1 MRIWKTLMLLSV
13 ISSATAQNQTNTFN
27 TELLKGIK
35 PRNIG
40 PAGMSGRVTG
50 IAVPEE
56 HPEIIYVGTASG
68 GVWKTVSGG
77 IEWYPVFDKQPV
89 QSIGSVAVSN
99 KNNDIVWTGTGE
111 GNPRNSHNSGEG
123 IYKSLDAG
131 RTWQCMGLK
140 ESKTIHRILI
150 HPDNPEIVYAGV
162 TGSAWG
168 PNSERGVFKTIDG
181 GKTWKKILFVND
193 STGCADLIMDP
204 SNPNKL
210 FAAMWQYNRQPHTF
224 TSGGKGSGMYI
235 SYDGGDTWH
244 KKTHK
249 HGLPEGN
256 LGRIGLAVSASNPD
270 VVYALVESKKTAL
283 YRSNDGGATFNS
295 VATNNIGNRPFYYCE
310 IYVDP
315 TDENTLYN
323 LYSVVS
329 RSIDGGKS
337 FQTILPYYGVHPDHH
352 AWYIHPGN
360 PKFMINGN
368 DGGLNLTYD
377 GGRTWRFVSNL
388 PVGQFYHVQVDNEK
402 PYNVYGGL
410 QDNGSWIGPS
420 EVWQYGGINN
430 HHWQEVLFGDGFDV
444 MPDATDIK
452 YGYAMY
458 QGGNLYRFDRTT
470 GKSSFIRP
478 NHPENKILRFNWNA
492 ALAQD
497 PFHKSTI
504 YFGSQYVHK
513 SSNQG
518 QSWQIISPDL
528 TTNDTTKQKQS
539 KSGGITIDATA
550 AENHTTILCIAPSP
564 VKEGVL
570 WAGTDD
576 GNIQVTKDGGLNW
589 VNVAANIKD
598 APGGAWIPQIHT
610 SLYNDAEAFVV
621 MNDYRRNNWSA
632 YVFHT
637 KDYGKTWKR
646 IADDKQISSFVC
658 SFIQDPSQPNLM
670 FIGAD
675 NGLYFSLDAGT
686 TWNKWN
692 DSFPSVQV
700 SDMVIQQRENDLIL
714 GTFGRAIWIIDDITA
729 LRELAINPKL
739 KDKSLHLFKPL
750 YSEMVTYKSVNGMRF
765 GADAEYSGAN
775 EPSGAAITFWLPKP
789 GDPKTGTTNK
799 PLNDKKLTPEKTDS
813 AETNKPDWKKVHL
826 LISDFN
832 GDTIRNYKIT
842 ADTGVHRINWHFER
856 NGIPRV
862 GYGNRDKTADP
873 PFGRQVQPG
882 NYLVQLTF
890 GTYTEKDTLFVT
902 SDPRTSFNTSAWME
916 RNKMLSALDSAK
928 HQLYHAF
935 EQMKSSVKTMEII
948 QGNMEFIEK
957 DKQKSLQDLQ
967 KTVNDTLKN
976 IMNDI
981 TQPENYEIFDHVTQR
996 LLDLINEA
1004 EEFIESSANEPL
1016 QNAQIS
1022 MNKATTQIQF
1032 MLKRINRFY
1041 AEQWNAYQQAVTD
1054 SGLSI
1059 FKSVRKFKE
1068 D

>member
-1 MRIWKTLMLLSV
+1 MLLSV
-13 ISSATAQNQTNTFN
+13 ISSAAAQNQTNTLN

-77 IEWYPVFDKQPV
+77 IKWYPVFDKQSV

-99 KNNDIVWTGTGE
+99 KNNDIVWAGTGE

-131 RTWQCMGLK
+131 RTWHCMGLK

-150 HPDNPEIVYAGV
+150 HPDNPDIVYAGV

-193 STGCADLIMDP
+193 STGCADLVMDP

-224 TSGGKGSGMYI
+224 TSGGKGSGMYV

-244 KKTHK
+244 QKTHK
-249 HGLPEGN
+249 HGFPEGN
-256 LGRIGLAVSASNPD
+256 LGRMGLAVSASNPD

-283 YRSNDGGATFNS
+283 YRSNDGGTTFNS
-295 VATNNIGNRPFYYCE
+295 VATSNIGNRPFYYCE

-368 DGGLNLTYD
+368 DGGLNFTYD

-388 PVGQFYHVQVDNEK
+388 PVGQFYHVRVDNET

-444 MPDATDIK
+444 MPDATDNNF
-452 YGYAMY
+452 GYAMY

-470 GKSSFIRP
+470 GKSSYIRP
-478 NHPENKILRFNWNA
+478 NHHENKILRFNWNA

-497 PFHKSTI
+497 PFQKSTI
-504 YFGSQYVHK
+504 YFGSQHVHK

-528 TTNDTTKQKQS
+528 TTNDTTKQKQA

-550 AENHTTILCIAPSP
+550 AENYTTILCIAPSP

-589 VNVAANIKD
+589 LNVAVNIKD
-598 APGGAWIPQIHT
+598 APGGAWIPQIHA
-610 SLYNDAEAFVV
+610 SKYNDAEAFVV

-646 IADDKQISSFVC
+646 IADDKKISSFVC
-658 SFIQDPSQPNLM
+658 SFIQDPVQPNLM

-675 NGLYFSLDAGT
+675 NGLYYSLDAGN

-700 SDMVIQQRENDLIL
+700 SDMVIQERENDLIL

-765 GADAEYSGAN
+765 GADAEYSGTN

-789 GDPKTGTTNK
+789 GDPKTGTTIK
-799 PLNDKKLTPEKTDS
+799 PLNDKKITQEKTDS
-813 AETNKPDWKKVHL
+813 SETNKPDWKKVHL

-832 GDTIRNYKIT
+832 GDTIRNYKIS

-856 NGIPRV
+856 NGIPIV

-873 PFGRQVQPG
+873 PYGRQVQPG
-882 NYLVQLTF
+882 SYLVQLTF
-890 GTYTEKDTLFVT
+890 GTYTERDTLVVN
-902 SDPRTSFNTSAWME
+902 SDPRTSFITGAWME

-928 HQLYHAF
+928 NQLYHAF

-967 KTVNDTLKN
+967 KTINDTLKN

-981 TQPENYEIFDHVTQR
+981 TQPENHEIFDHVTQR
-996 LLDLINEA
+996 LLDIINEA

-1022 MNKATTQIQF
+1022 MNKATTEIQF

-1041 AEQWNAYQQAVTD
+1041 AEQWNVYQQAVTD